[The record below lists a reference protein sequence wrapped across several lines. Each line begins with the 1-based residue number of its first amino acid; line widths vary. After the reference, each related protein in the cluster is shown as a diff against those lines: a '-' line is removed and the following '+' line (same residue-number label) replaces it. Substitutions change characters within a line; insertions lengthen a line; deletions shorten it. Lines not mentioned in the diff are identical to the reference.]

1 MVLKIGTRSSKLA
14 IWQASAVKEIL
25 DEHGVESEIVEFTS
39 LGDRSLGGNLSSS
52 VGQFIHSI
60 DNELVQESI
69 DIAVHSSKDVP
80 VEIPKV
86 IENLAYLERGT
97 TADLVLTKYRKD
109 IPSLEETLDSNSS
122 MDISDILEKFERGS
136 TFGTVSGRRQSF
148 LLSTR
153 PDIIPISV
161 RGHVQTRIKRLIE
174 GRADAIILAEIGLQ
188 RLRSTGLLEQF
199 EGKIS
204 AYRINE
210 MQWPTA
216 PGQGAICVHCK
227 ADRFEDLSKIRE
239 LINDS
244 QTEQDV
250 NAERNILQKLGGG
263 CLYPAGISVSDG
275 YAEIRIS
282 PSNWREIFCRG
293 KQFNTAVFSGS
304 ISTLDIKPPRVE
316 NEEDKELVNTPRIIS
331 TLNSDRISSVLNQSD
346 IPMKNLPV
354 VELIPN
360 FESWPKDFLSP
371 LGSKKDWPYLVLTS
385 PFAAKCAIQI
395 SKQNPDIERIQW
407 IAIGEGTARACF
419 KEGVTVAVCAKAR
432 NSEELLHFISS
443 NLSTNTN
450 LLIPRSNLAS
460 NDLENGLKENGFQ
473 VKSWIGYEN
482 APKSVE
488 NLSVNPDDILLL
500 SSSSSA
506 ISWSQN
512 ELDVPKQILCMGIK
526 AKNTIKSLDC
536 FKNSQVSVLEGPT
549 TDFLIQWWN
558 KYRGNRDGD

>member
-153 PDIIPISV
+153 PDIIPLSV

-244 QTEQDV
+244 KTEQDV
-250 NAERNILQKLGGG
+250 NTERNILQKLGGG

-304 ISTLDIKPPRVE
+304 ISTLEIKPPRAE

-488 NLSVNPDDILLL
+488 NLSVNPDDVLLL

>member
-25 DEHGVESEIVEFTS
+25 VEHGVESEIIEFTS

-60 DNELVQESI
+60 DNELVQGSI

-80 VEIPKV
+80 VEIPEL

-97 TADLVLTKYRKD
+97 TADLVLTKFRKD
-109 IPSLEETLDSNSS
+109 IPSLEETLDSKLS
-122 MDISDILEKFERGS
+122 MGISDILDKFERGS

-153 PDIIPISV
+153 PDIIPLSV

-188 RLRSTGLLEQF
+188 RLRSTGLLQQF

-227 ADRFEDLSKIRE
+227 ADRFNDLSKIRE
-239 LINDS
+239 LINNS
-244 QTEQDV
+244 QTEQNV

-275 YAEIRIS
+275 YAEIKIS

-293 KQFNTAVFSGS
+293 NQFDTTVYSGP
-304 ISTLDIKPPRVE
+304 ISTLDIKPPRTKNQHE
-316 NEEDKELVNTPRIIS
+316 KELANTPRIIS
-331 TLNSDRISSVLNQSD
+331 TLNSDRISSVLSQSN

-354 VELIPN
+354 VELLPN
-360 FESWPKDFLSP
+360 FESWPKDFLSS
-371 LGSKKDWPYLVLTS
+371 LCSKKDWPYLVLTS

-407 IAIGEGTARACF
+407 VAIGEGTARACF
-419 KEGVTVAVCAKAR
+419 REGVTVAVCAKAR
-432 NSEELLHFISS
+432 NSEELLQFICS

-460 NDLENGLKENGFQ
+460 NDLENGLKEFGFE

-488 NLSVNPDDILLL
+488 NLSVNPDDVLLL

-512 ELDVPKQILCMGIK
+512 GLDVPEQILCMGIK
-526 AKNTIKSLDC
+526 AKDTIKSLDC

-549 TDFLIQWWN
+549 TDYLIQWWN
-558 KYRGNRDGD
+558 KFRGNGNRN

>member
-60 DNELVQESI
+60 DNELVRESI

-80 VEIPKV
+80 VEIPEL
-86 IENLAYLERGT
+86 IENLAYLKRGT
-97 TADLVLTKYRKD
+97 TADLVLTKFRKD
-109 IPSLEETLDSNSS
+109 IPSLEETLDSEISI
-122 MDISDILEKFERGS
+122 DISDILDKFERGS

-148 LLSTR
+148 LLSKR
-153 PDIIPISV
+153 PDIIPLSV

-188 RLRSTGLLEQF
+188 RLRSTGLLQEF

-204 AYRINE
+204 ACRINE

-227 ADRFEDLSKIRE
+227 ADRFEELSKIRE
-239 LINDS
+239 IINNS
-244 QTEQDV
+244 QTEKNV

-282 PSNWREIFCRG
+282 PSNWREIFCQG
-293 KQFNTAVFSGS
+293 NQFDTTVFSGP
-304 ISTLDIKPPRVE
+304 ISTLDVKPPSAK
-316 NEEDKELVNTPRIIS
+316 NQSKKELANTPRIIS
-331 TLNSDRISSVLNQSD
+331 TLNSDRISSVLNQSN

-360 FESWPKDFLSP
+360 FESWPKDFLSSRT
-371 LGSKKDWPYLVLTS
+371 SKKDWPYLILTS

-395 SKQNPDIERIQW
+395 SKQNHDIERIQW
-407 IAIGEGTARACF
+407 VAIGEGTARACF
-419 KEGVTVAVCAKAR
+419 REGVTVAVCAKAR
-432 NSEELLHFISS
+432 NAEELLNFICS

-450 LLIPRSNLAS
+450 LLLPRSNLAS
-460 NDLENGLKENGFQ
+460 NDLENGLKEYGFE

-488 NLSVNPDDILLL
+488 NISVNPDDVLLL

-512 ELDVPKQILCMGIK
+512 GLDVPEQILCMGIK
-526 AKNTIKSLDC
+526 AKDTIQSLDC
-536 FKNSQVSVLEGPT
+536 FKNSQVSVLKGPT
-549 TDFLIQWWN
+549 TDYLIQWWKKFRGN
-558 KYRGNRDGD
+558 GNRD

>member
-60 DNELVQESI
+60 DNELVRESI

-80 VEIPKV
+80 VEIPEL

-97 TADLVLTKYRKD
+97 TADLVLTKFRKD
-109 IPSLEETLDSNSS
+109 IPSLEETLDSELS
-122 MDISDILEKFERGS
+122 MDISDILDKFERGS

-148 LLSTR
+148 LLSKR
-153 PDIIPISV
+153 PDIIPLSV

-188 RLRSTGLLEQF
+188 RLRSTGLLQEF

-204 AYRINE
+204 ACRINE
-210 MQWPTA
+210 TQWPTA

-227 ADRFEDLSKIRE
+227 ADRFEELSKIRE
-239 LINDS
+239 IINNS
-244 QTEQDV
+244 QTEKNV

-293 KQFNTAVFSGS
+293 NQFDTTVFSGP
-304 ISTLDIKPPRVE
+304 ISTLDVKPPSAKNQIE
-316 NEEDKELVNTPRIIS
+316 KELANTPRIIS
-331 TLNSDRISSVLNQSD
+331 TLNSDRISSVLNQSN

-360 FESWPKDFLSP
+360 FESWPKDFLSSRA
-371 LGSKKDWPYLVLTS
+371 SKKDWPYLILTS

-395 SKQNPDIERIQW
+395 SKQNLDIERIQW
-407 IAIGEGTARACF
+407 VAIGEGTARECF
-419 KEGVTVAVCAKAR
+419 REGVTVAVCAKAR
-432 NSEELLHFISS
+432 NAEELLNFICS

-450 LLIPRSNLAS
+450 LLLPRSNLAS
-460 NDLENGLKENGFQ
+460 NDLENGLKEYGFE

-488 NLSVNPDDILLL
+488 NLSVNPDDVLLL

-512 ELDVPKQILCMGIK
+512 GLDVPEQILCMGIK
-526 AKNTIKSLDC
+526 AKDTIQSLDC

-549 TDFLIQWWN
+549 TDYLIQWW
-558 KYRGNRDGD
+558 KKFRGNGDRD

>member
-14 IWQASAVKEIL
+14 VWQASAVKEIL
-25 DEHGVESEIVEFTS
+25 VEHGVESEIVEFTS

-60 DNELVQESI
+60 DNELVQGSI

-80 VEIPKV
+80 VEIPEL

-97 TADLVLTKYRKD
+97 TADLVLTKFRKD
-109 IPSLEETLDSNSS
+109 IPSLEETLDSKLS
-122 MDISDILEKFERGS
+122 MDISDILDKFERGS

-153 PDIIPISV
+153 PDIIPLSV

-188 RLRSTGLLEQF
+188 RLRSTGLLQQF

-227 ADRFEDLSKIRE
+227 ADRFKDLSKIRE
-239 LINDS
+239 LINNS
-244 QTEQDV
+244 QTEQNV

-275 YAEIRIS
+275 YAEVKIS

-293 KQFNTAVFSGS
+293 NQFDTTVYSGP
-304 ISTLDIKPPRVE
+304 ISTLDIKPPRTKNQHE
-316 NEEDKELVNTPRIIS
+316 KELANTPRIIS
-331 TLNSDRISSVLNQSD
+331 TLNSDRISSVLSQSN

-354 VELIPN
+354 VELLPN
-360 FESWPKDFLSP
+360 FESWPKDFLSS

-407 IAIGEGTARACF
+407 VAIGEGTARACF
-419 KEGVTVAVCAKAR
+419 REGVTVAVCAKAR
-432 NSEELLHFISS
+432 NSEELLQFICS

-460 NDLENGLKENGFQ
+460 NDLENGLKEFGFE

-488 NLSVNPDDILLL
+488 NLSVNPDDVLLL

-512 ELDVPKQILCMGIK
+512 GLDVPEQILCMGIK
-526 AKNTIKSLDC
+526 AKDTIKSLDC

-549 TDFLIQWWN
+549 TDYLIQWWN
-558 KYRGNRDGD
+558 KFRGNGNRN

>member
-60 DNELVQESI
+60 DNELVRESI

-80 VEIPKV
+80 VEIPEL

-97 TADLVLTKYRKD
+97 TADLVLTKFRKD
-109 IPSLEETLDSNSS
+109 IPSLEETLDSELSI
-122 MDISDILEKFERGS
+122 DISDILDKFERGS

-148 LLSTR
+148 LLSKR
-153 PDIIPISV
+153 PDIIPLSV

-188 RLRSTGLLEQF
+188 RLRSTGLLQEF

-204 AYRINE
+204 ACRINE

-227 ADRFEDLSKIRE
+227 ADRFEELSKIRE
-239 LINDS
+239 IINNS
-244 QTEQDV
+244 QTEKNV

-293 KQFNTAVFSGS
+293 NQFDTTVFSGP
-304 ISTLDIKPPRVE
+304 ISTLDVKPPSAKNQSE
-316 NEEDKELVNTPRIIS
+316 KELANTPRIIS
-331 TLNSDRISSVLNQSD
+331 TLNSDRISSVLNQSN

-360 FESWPKDFLSP
+360 FESWPKDFLSSRT
-371 LGSKKDWPYLVLTS
+371 SKKDWPYLILTS

-395 SKQNPDIERIQW
+395 SKQNHDIERIQW
-407 IAIGEGTARACF
+407 VAIGEGTARACF
-419 KEGVTVAVCAKAR
+419 REGVTVAVCAKAR
-432 NSEELLHFISS
+432 NAEELLNFICS

-450 LLIPRSNLAS
+450 LLLPRSNLAS
-460 NDLENGLKENGFQ
+460 NDLENGLKEYGFE

-488 NLSVNPDDILLL
+488 NLSVNPDDVLLL

-512 ELDVPKQILCMGIK
+512 GLDVPEQILCMGIK
-526 AKNTIKSLDC
+526 AKDTIQSLDC

-549 TDFLIQWWN
+549 TDYLIQWWKKFRGN
-558 KYRGNRDGD
+558 GNRD

>member
-153 PDIIPISV
+153 PDIIPLSV

-239 LINDS
+239 LINDP
-244 QTEQDV
+244 QTEQNV

-304 ISTLDIKPPRVE
+304 ISTLEIKPPRAE

-488 NLSVNPDDILLL
+488 NLSVNPDDVLLL

>member
-122 MDISDILEKFERGS
+122 MNISDILEKFEHGS

-239 LINDS
+239 LINDP
-244 QTEQDV
+244 QTEQNV

-304 ISTLDIKPPRVE
+304 ISTLEIKPPRAE

-488 NLSVNPDDILLL
+488 NLSVNPDDVLLL

-558 KYRGNRDGD
+558 KYRGNRDRD

>member
-60 DNELVQESI
+60 DNELVQGSI

-80 VEIPKV
+80 VEIPEL

-97 TADLVLTKYRKD
+97 TADLVLTKFRED
-109 IPSLEETLDSNSS
+109 IPLLEETLDSELS
-122 MDISDILEKFERGS
+122 MEISDILDKFERGS

-148 LLSTR
+148 LLSKR
-153 PDIIPISV
+153 PDVIPISV
-161 RGHVQTRIKRLIE
+161 RGHVQTRINRLIE

-199 EGKIS
+199 RGKIS

-244 QTEQDV
+244 KTEQNV

-293 KQFNTAVFSGS
+293 KQFDTAVFSGP
-304 ISTLDIKPPRVE
+304 ISTLEIKPPMAE
-316 NEEDKELVNTPRIIS
+316 NEENKELVNTPRIIS

-360 FESWPKDFLSP
+360 FESWPKDFLAP

-395 SKQNPDIERIQW
+395 SKQNQDIERIQW
-407 IAIGEGTARACF
+407 VAIGEGTARACF
-419 KEGVTVAVCAKAR
+419 REGVTVAVCAKAR
-432 NSEELLHFISS
+432 NSEELLQFINS

-460 NDLENGLKENGFQ
+460 NDLENGLKEYGFE
-473 VKSWIGYEN
+473 VKSWIGYQN

-488 NLSVNPDDILLL
+488 NLSINPDDVLLL

-512 ELDVPKQILCMGIK
+512 GLDVPEQILCMGLK
-526 AKNTIKSLDC
+526 AKDTIKSLDC

>member
-80 VEIPKV
+80 VEIPEL

-109 IPSLEETLDSNSS
+109 IPLLEETLDSELS
-122 MDISDILEKFERGS
+122 MDISDILDKFERGS

-153 PDIIPISV
+153 PDIIPLSV

-188 RLRSTGLLEQF
+188 RLRSTGLLQEF

-239 LINDS
+239 LINNS
-244 QTEQDV
+244 QTEQNV

-293 KQFNTAVFSGS
+293 NEFDTTVFSGS
-304 ISTLDIKPPRVE
+304 ISTLEIKPPMAE
-316 NEEDKELVNTPRIIS
+316 NEENKELANTPRIIS
-331 TLNSDRISSVLNQSD
+331 TLNSDRISSVLNQSN

-371 LGSKKDWPYLVLTS
+371 LASKKDWPYLVLTS

-419 KEGVTVAVCAKAR
+419 REGVTVAVCAKAR

-460 NDLENGLKENGFQ
+460 NDLENGLKEYGFE

-488 NLSVNPDDILLL
+488 NLSVNPDDVLLL

-512 ELDVPKQILCMGIK
+512 GLDVPEQILCMGIK
-526 AKNTIKSLDC
+526 AKDTIKSLDC

>member
-25 DEHGVESEIVEFTS
+25 DQHGVESEIVEFTS

-60 DNELVQESI
+60 DNELVQGSI

-80 VEIPKV
+80 VEIPEL

-97 TADLVLTKYRKD
+97 TADLVLTKFRKD
-109 IPSLEETLDSNSS
+109 IPSLEETLDSEFS
-122 MDISDILEKFERGS
+122 MDICNILDKFERGS

-153 PDIIPISV
+153 PDIIPLSV

-174 GRADAIILAEIGLQ
+174 GRVDAIILAEIGLQ
-188 RLRSTGLLEQF
+188 RLRSTGLLQQF

-204 AYRINE
+204 ACRINE
-210 MQWPTA
+210 THWPTA

-227 ADRFEDLSKIRE
+227 ADRYEGLSKIRE
-239 LINDS
+239 LINNS
-244 QTEQDV
+244 QTEQNV
-250 NAERNILQKLGGG
+250 NAERKILQKLGGG

-275 YAEIRIS
+275 HAEIRIS

-293 KQFNTAVFSGS
+293 NQFDTTVFSGP
-304 ISTLDIKPPRVE
+304 ISTLDIKPPRAKNQHE
-316 NEEDKELVNTPRIIS
+316 KELENTPRIIS
-331 TLNSDRISSVLNQSD
+331 TLNSDRISSVLNQSN

-360 FESWPKDFLSP
+360 FESWPKDFLSH
-371 LGSKKDWPYLVLTS
+371 LDSKKDWPYLVLTS

-407 IAIGEGTARACF
+407 VAIGEGTARACF
-419 KEGVTVAVCAKAR
+419 REGVTVAVCAKAR
-432 NSEELLHFISS
+432 NSEELLHFICT

-460 NDLENGLKENGFQ
+460 NDLENGLKEYGFD

-488 NLSVNPDDILLL
+488 NLSVNPDDVLLL

-512 ELDVPKQILCMGIK
+512 GLDVPEQILCMGIK
-526 AKNTIKSLDC
+526 AKDTIESLDC
-536 FKNSQVSVLEGPT
+536 FKNSQVSVLQGPT
-549 TDFLIQWWN
+549 TDYLIQWWN
-558 KYRGNRDGD
+558 KFRGNGDRD

>member
-14 IWQASAVKEIL
+14 VWQASAVKEIL
-25 DEHGVESEIVEFTS
+25 VEHGVESEIVEFTS

-60 DNELVQESI
+60 DNELVQGSI

-80 VEIPKV
+80 VEIPEL

-97 TADLVLTKYRKD
+97 TADLVLTKFRKD
-109 IPSLEETLDSNSS
+109 IPSLEETLDSKLS
-122 MDISDILEKFERGS
+122 MDISDILDKFERGS

-153 PDIIPISV
+153 PDIIPLSV

-188 RLRSTGLLEQF
+188 RLRSTGLLQQF

-227 ADRFEDLSKIRE
+227 ADRFNDLSKIRE
-239 LINDS
+239 LINNS
-244 QTEQDV
+244 QTEQNV

-275 YAEIRIS
+275 YAEVKIS

-293 KQFNTAVFSGS
+293 NQFDTTVYSGP
-304 ISTLDIKPPRVE
+304 ISTLDIKPPRTKNQHE
-316 NEEDKELVNTPRIIS
+316 KELANTPRIIS
-331 TLNSDRISSVLNQSD
+331 TLNSDRISSVLSQSN

-354 VELIPN
+354 VELLPN
-360 FESWPKDFLSP
+360 FESWPKDFLSS

-407 IAIGEGTARACF
+407 VAIGEGTARACF
-419 KEGVTVAVCAKAR
+419 REGVTVAVCAKAR
-432 NSEELLHFISS
+432 NSEELLQFICS

-460 NDLENGLKENGFQ
+460 NDLENGLKEFGFE

-488 NLSVNPDDILLL
+488 NLSVNPDDVLLL

-512 ELDVPKQILCMGIK
+512 GLDVPEQILCMGIK
-526 AKNTIKSLDC
+526 AKDTIKSLDC

-549 TDFLIQWWN
+549 TDYLIQWWN
-558 KYRGNRDGD
+558 KFRGNGNRN

>member
-239 LINDS
+239 LINDP
-244 QTEQDV
+244 QTEQNV

-304 ISTLDIKPPRVE
+304 ISTLEIKPPRAE

>member
-25 DEHGVESEIVEFTS
+25 VEHGVESEIVEFTS

-60 DNELVQESI
+60 DNELVQGSI

-80 VEIPKV
+80 VEIPEL

-97 TADLVLTKYRKD
+97 TADLVLTKFRKD
-109 IPSLEETLDSNSS
+109 IPSLEETLDSKLS
-122 MDISDILEKFERGS
+122 MDISDILDKFERGS

-153 PDIIPISV
+153 PDIIPLSV

-188 RLRSTGLLEQF
+188 RLRSTGLLQQF

-227 ADRFEDLSKIRE
+227 ADRFNDLSKIRE
-239 LINDS
+239 LINNS
-244 QTEQDV
+244 QTEQNV

-275 YAEIRIS
+275 YAEVKIS

-293 KQFNTAVFSGS
+293 NQFDTTVYSGP
-304 ISTLDIKPPRVE
+304 ISTLDIKPPRTKNQHE
-316 NEEDKELVNTPRIIS
+316 KELANTPRIIS
-331 TLNSDRISSVLNQSD
+331 TLNSDRISSVLSQSN

-354 VELIPN
+354 VELLPN
-360 FESWPKDFLSP
+360 FESWPKDFLSS

-407 IAIGEGTARACF
+407 VAIGEGTARACF
-419 KEGVTVAVCAKAR
+419 REGVTVAVCAKAR
-432 NSEELLHFISS
+432 NSEELLQFICS

-460 NDLENGLKENGFQ
+460 NDLENGLKEFGFE

-488 NLSVNPDDILLL
+488 NLSVNPDDVLLL

-512 ELDVPKQILCMGIK
+512 GLDVPEQILCMGIK
-526 AKNTIKSLDC
+526 AKDTIKSLDC

-549 TDFLIQWWN
+549 TDYLIQWWN
-558 KYRGNRDGD
+558 KFRGNGNRN

>member
-25 DEHGVESEIVEFTS
+25 EEHGVESEIVEFTS

-153 PDIIPISV
+153 PDIIPLSV

-304 ISTLDIKPPRVE
+304 ISTLEIKPPRAE

-360 FESWPKDFLSP
+360 FKSWPKDFLSP

-419 KEGVTVAVCAKAR
+419 KEGVTVAFCAKAR
-432 NSEELLHFISS
+432 NSEELLQFISS

>member
-60 DNELVQESI
+60 DNELVRESI

-80 VEIPKV
+80 VEIPEL
-86 IENLAYLERGT
+86 IENLAYLKRGT
-97 TADLVLTKYRKD
+97 TADLVLTKFRKD
-109 IPSLEETLDSNSS
+109 IPSLEETLDSELS
-122 MDISDILEKFERGS
+122 MDISDILDKFERGS

-148 LLSTR
+148 LLSKR
-153 PDIIPISV
+153 PDIIPLSV

-188 RLRSTGLLEQF
+188 RLRSTGLLQEF

-204 AYRINE
+204 ACRINE

-227 ADRFEDLSKIRE
+227 ADRFEELSKIRE
-239 LINDS
+239 IINNS
-244 QTEQDV
+244 QTEKNV

-282 PSNWREIFCRG
+282 PSNWREIFCQG
-293 KQFNTAVFSGS
+293 NQFDTTVFSGP
-304 ISTLDIKPPRVE
+304 ISTLDVKPPSAK
-316 NEEDKELVNTPRIIS
+316 NQSKKELANTPRIIS
-331 TLNSDRISSVLNQSD
+331 TLNSDRISSVLNQSN

-360 FESWPKDFLSP
+360 FESWPKDFLSSRT
-371 LGSKKDWPYLVLTS
+371 SKKDWPYLILTS

-395 SKQNPDIERIQW
+395 SKQNHDIERIQW
-407 IAIGEGTARACF
+407 VAIGEGTARACF
-419 KEGVTVAVCAKAR
+419 REGVTVAVCAKAR
-432 NSEELLHFISS
+432 NAEELLNFICS

-450 LLIPRSNLAS
+450 LLLPRSNLAS
-460 NDLENGLKENGFQ
+460 NDLENGLKEYGFE

-488 NLSVNPDDILLL
+488 NISVNPDDVLLL

-512 ELDVPKQILCMGIK
+512 GLDVPEQILCMGIK
-526 AKNTIKSLDC
+526 AKDTIKSLDC

-549 TDFLIQWWN
+549 TDYLIQWW
-558 KYRGNRDGD
+558 KKFRGNGNRN

>member
-60 DNELVQESI
+60 DNELVQGSI

-80 VEIPKV
+80 VEIPEL

-97 TADLVLTKYRKD
+97 TADLVLTKFRED
-109 IPSLEETLDSNSS
+109 IPLLEETLDSELS
-122 MDISDILEKFERGS
+122 MDISDILDKFERGS

-153 PDIIPISV
+153 PDIIPLSV

-188 RLRSTGLLEQF
+188 RLRSTGLLQEF

-227 ADRFEDLSKIRE
+227 ADRFEDLSKIRD
-239 LINDS
+239 LINNS
-244 QTEQDV
+244 QTEQNV

-293 KQFNTAVFSGS
+293 KQFDTAVFSGP
-304 ISTLDIKPPRVE
+304 ISTLEIKPPMAE
-316 NEEDKELVNTPRIIS
+316 NEENKELVNTPRIIS
-331 TLNSDRISSVLNQSD
+331 TLNSDRISSVLNQSN

-371 LGSKKDWPYLVLTS
+371 LASKKEWPYLILTS

-395 SKQNPDIERIQW
+395 SKQNQDIERIQW
-407 IAIGEGTARACF
+407 VAIGEGTARACF
-419 KEGVTVAVCAKAR
+419 REGVTVAVCAKAR
-432 NSEELLHFISS
+432 NSEELLQFINS
-443 NLSTNTN
+443 NLSKNTN

-460 NDLENGLKENGFQ
+460 DDLENGLKEYGFE
-473 VKSWIGYEN
+473 VKSWIGYQN
-482 APKSVE
+482 APKPVE
-488 NLSVNPDDILLL
+488 NLSINPDDVLLL

-512 ELDVPKQILCMGIK
+512 GLDVPEQILCMGIK
-526 AKNTIKSLDC
+526 AKDTIKSLDC

-549 TDFLIQWWN
+549 TDYLIEWWN
-558 KYRGNRDGD
+558 KFRGNGDRD

>member
-60 DNELVQESI
+60 DNELVRESI

-80 VEIPKV
+80 VEIPEL

-97 TADLVLTKYRKD
+97 TADLVLTKFRKD
-109 IPSLEETLDSNSS
+109 IPSLEETLDSELSV
-122 MDISDILEKFERGS
+122 DISDILDKFERGS

-148 LLSTR
+148 LLSKR
-153 PDIIPISV
+153 PDIIPLSV

-188 RLRSTGLLEQF
+188 RLRSTGLLQEF

-204 AYRINE
+204 ACRINE

-227 ADRFEDLSKIRE
+227 ADRFEELSKIRE
-239 LINDS
+239 IINNS
-244 QTEQDV
+244 QTEKNV

-293 KQFNTAVFSGS
+293 NQFDTTVFSGP
-304 ISTLDIKPPRVE
+304 ISTLDVKPPSAKNQIE
-316 NEEDKELVNTPRIIS
+316 KELVNTPRIIS
-331 TLNSDRISSVLNQSD
+331 TLNSDRISSVLNQSN

-360 FESWPKDFLSP
+360 FGSWPKDFLSSRT
-371 LGSKKDWPYLVLTS
+371 SKKDWPYLILTS

-407 IAIGEGTARACF
+407 VAIGEGTARACF
-419 KEGVTVAVCAKAR
+419 REGVTVAVCAKAR
-432 NSEELLHFISS
+432 NAEELLNFICS

-450 LLIPRSNLAS
+450 LLLPRSNLAS
-460 NDLENGLKENGFQ
+460 NDLENGLKEYGFE

-488 NLSVNPDDILLL
+488 NLSVNPDDVLLL

-512 ELDVPKQILCMGIK
+512 GLDVPEQILCMGIK
-526 AKNTIKSLDC
+526 AKDTIQSLDC

-549 TDFLIQWWN
+549 TDYLIQWWKKFRGN
-558 KYRGNRDGD
+558 GNRD

>member
-60 DNELVQESI
+60 DNELVQGSI

-80 VEIPKV
+80 VEIPEL

-97 TADLVLTKYRKD
+97 TADLVLTKFRKD
-109 IPSLEETLDSNSS
+109 IPLLEETLDSELS
-122 MDISDILEKFERGS
+122 MDISDILDKFERGS

-153 PDIIPISV
+153 PDIIPLSV

-188 RLRSTGLLEQF
+188 RLRSTGLLQEF

-239 LINDS
+239 LINNS
-244 QTEQDV
+244 QTEQNV

-293 KQFNTAVFSGS
+293 NEFDTTVFSGS
-304 ISTLDIKPPRVE
+304 ISTLDIKPPRAKNQHE
-316 NEEDKELVNTPRIIS
+316 KELADTPRIIS
-331 TLNSDRISSVLNQSD
+331 TLNSDRISSVLNQSN

-371 LGSKKDWPYLVLTS
+371 LASKKDWPYLILTS

-395 SKQNPDIERIQW
+395 SKKNQDIERIQW
-407 IAIGEGTARACF
+407 VAIGEGTARACF
-419 KEGVTVAVCAKAR
+419 REGVTVAVCAKAR
-432 NSEELLHFISS
+432 NSEELLQFINS
-443 NLSTNTN
+443 NLSKNTN

-460 NDLENGLKENGFQ
+460 NDLENGLKEYGFE

-488 NLSVNPDDILLL
+488 NLSINSDDVLLL

-512 ELDVPKQILCMGIK
+512 GLDVPEQILCMGIK
-526 AKNTIKSLDC
+526 AKDTIKSLDC

-549 TDFLIQWWN
+549 TDYLIQWWN
-558 KYRGNRDGD
+558 KFRGNGNRD

>member
-60 DNELVQESI
+60 DNELVQGSI

-80 VEIPKV
+80 VEIPEL

-97 TADLVLTKYRKD
+97 TADLVLTKFRKD
-109 IPSLEETLDSNSS
+109 IPLLEETLDSELS
-122 MDISDILEKFERGS
+122 MDISDILDKFERGS

-153 PDIIPISV
+153 PDIIPLSV

-188 RLRSTGLLEQF
+188 RLRSTGLLQEF

-239 LINDS
+239 LINNS
-244 QTEQDV
+244 QTEQNV

-293 KQFNTAVFSGS
+293 NEFDTTVFSGS
-304 ISTLDIKPPRVE
+304 ISTLDIKPPRANNQHE
-316 NEEDKELVNTPRIIS
+316 KELADTPRIIS
-331 TLNSDRISSVLNQSD
+331 TLNSDRISSVLNQSN

-371 LGSKKDWPYLVLTS
+371 LASKKDWPYLILTS

-395 SKQNPDIERIQW
+395 SKQNQDIERIQW
-407 IAIGEGTARACF
+407 VAIGEGTARACF
-419 KEGVTVAVCAKAR
+419 REGVTVAVCAKAR
-432 NSEELLHFISS
+432 NSEELLQFINS

-460 NDLENGLKENGFQ
+460 NDLENGLKEYGFE

-488 NLSVNPDDILLL
+488 NLSINSDDVLLL

-512 ELDVPKQILCMGIK
+512 GLDVPEQILCMGIK
-526 AKNTIKSLDC
+526 AKDTIKSLDC

-549 TDFLIQWWN
+549 TDYLIQWWN
-558 KYRGNRDGD
+558 KFRGNGDRD

>member
-122 MDISDILEKFERGS
+122 MNISDILEKFEHGS

-304 ISTLDIKPPRVE
+304 ISTLEIKPPRVE

>member
-60 DNELVQESI
+60 DNELVRESI

-80 VEIPKV
+80 VEIPEL
-86 IENLAYLERGT
+86 IENLAYLKRGT
-97 TADLVLTKYRKD
+97 TADLVLTKFRKD
-109 IPSLEETLDSNSS
+109 IPSLEETLDSELS
-122 MDISDILEKFERGS
+122 MDISDILDKFERGS

-148 LLSTR
+148 LLSKR
-153 PDIIPISV
+153 PDIIPLSV

-188 RLRSTGLLEQF
+188 RLRSTGLLQEF

-204 AYRINE
+204 ACRINE

-227 ADRFEDLSKIRE
+227 ADRFEELSKIRE
-239 LINDS
+239 IINNS
-244 QTEQDV
+244 QTEKNV

-263 CLYPAGISVSDG
+263 CLYPAGISVSNG

-293 KQFNTAVFSGS
+293 NQFDTTVFSGP
-304 ISTLDIKPPRVE
+304 ISTLDVKPPSAK
-316 NEEDKELVNTPRIIS
+316 NQSKKELANTPRIIS
-331 TLNSDRISSVLNQSD
+331 TLNSDRISSVLNQSN

-360 FESWPKDFLSP
+360 FESWPKDFLSSRT
-371 LGSKKDWPYLVLTS
+371 SKKDWPYLILTS

-395 SKQNPDIERIQW
+395 SKQNHDIERIQW
-407 IAIGEGTARACF
+407 VAIGEGTARACF
-419 KEGVTVAVCAKAR
+419 REGVTVAVCAKAR
-432 NSEELLHFISS
+432 NAEELLNFICS

-450 LLIPRSNLAS
+450 LLLPRSNLAS
-460 NDLENGLKENGFQ
+460 NDLENGLKEYGFE

-488 NLSVNPDDILLL
+488 NISVNPDDVLLL

-512 ELDVPKQILCMGIK
+512 GLDVPEQILCMGIK
-526 AKNTIKSLDC
+526 AKDTIKSLDC

-549 TDFLIQWWN
+549 TDYLIQWW
-558 KYRGNRDGD
+558 KKFRGNGDRN

>member
-122 MDISDILEKFERGS
+122 MNISDILEKFEHGS

-239 LINDS
+239 LINDP
-244 QTEQDV
+244 QTEQNV

-304 ISTLDIKPPRVE
+304 ISTLEIKPPRAE

>member
-14 IWQASAVKEIL
+14 IWQASTVKEIL
-25 DEHGVESEIVEFTS
+25 VEHGVESEIVEFTS

-60 DNELVQESI
+60 DNELVQGSI

-80 VEIPKV
+80 VEIPEL

-97 TADLVLTKYRKD
+97 TADLVLTKFRKD
-109 IPSLEETLDSNSS
+109 IPSLEETLDSKLS
-122 MDISDILEKFERGS
+122 MDISDILDKFERGS

-153 PDIIPISV
+153 PDIIPLSV

-188 RLRSTGLLEQF
+188 RLRSTGLLQQF

-216 PGQGAICVHCK
+216 PGQGAICVHCR

-239 LINDS
+239 LINNS
-244 QTEQDV
+244 QTEQNV

-275 YAEIRIS
+275 YAEIKIS

-293 KQFNTAVFSGS
+293 NQFDTTVYSGP
-304 ISTLDIKPPRVE
+304 ISTLDIKPPE
-316 NEEDKELVNTPRIIS
+316 TKNQHEKELANTPRIIS
-331 TLNSDRISSVLNQSD
+331 TLNSDRISSVLSQSN

-354 VELIPN
+354 VELLPN

-407 IAIGEGTARACF
+407 VAIGEGTARACF
-419 KEGVTVAVCAKAR
+419 REGVTVAVCAKAR
-432 NSEELLHFISS
+432 NSEELLQFICS

-460 NDLENGLKENGFQ
+460 NDLENGLKEFGFE

-488 NLSVNPDDILLL
+488 NLSVNPDDVLLL

-512 ELDVPKQILCMGIK
+512 GLDVPEQILCMGTK
-526 AKNTIKSLDC
+526 AKDTIKSLDC

-549 TDFLIQWWN
+549 TDYLIQWWN
-558 KYRGNRDGD
+558 KFRGNGNRN

>member
-122 MDISDILEKFERGS
+122 MDISDILEKFEHGS

-244 QTEQDV
+244 KTEQDV
-250 NAERNILQKLGGG
+250 NTERNILQKLGGG

>member
-1 MVLKIGTRSSKLA
+1 MLKIGTRSSKLA

-60 DNELVQESI
+60 DNELVQGSI

-80 VEIPKV
+80 VEIPEL

-97 TADLVLTKYRKD
+97 TADLILTKFRKD
-109 IPSLEETLDSNSS
+109 IPLLEETLDSELS
-122 MDISDILEKFERGS
+122 MDISDILDKFERGS

-153 PDIIPISV
+153 PDIIPLSV

-188 RLRSTGLLEQF
+188 RLRSTGLLQEF

-210 MQWPTA
+210 KQWPTA

-227 ADRFEDLSKIRE
+227 ADRFEELSKIRK
-239 LINDS
+239 LINNS
-244 QTEQDV
+244 QTEQNV

-263 CLYPAGISVSDG
+263 CLYPAGISVLDG

-293 KQFNTAVFSGS
+293 NQFDTTVFSGP
-304 ISTLDIKPPRVE
+304 ISTLEIKPPMAE
-316 NEEDKELVNTPRIIS
+316 NEENKELVNTPRIIS

-360 FESWPKDFLSP
+360 FESWPKDFLAP
-371 LGSKKDWPYLVLTS
+371 LSSKKDWPYLVLTS

-395 SKQNPDIERIQW
+395 SKQNLDIERIQW
-407 IAIGEGTARACF
+407 VAIGEGTARACF
-419 KEGVTVAVCAKAR
+419 REGVTVAVCAKAR
-432 NSEELLHFISS
+432 NAEELLNFICS
-443 NLSTNTN
+443 NLSTKTN
-450 LLIPRSNLAS
+450 LLLPRSNLAS
-460 NDLENGLKENGFQ
+460 NDLENGLKEYGFE

-488 NLSVNPDDILLL
+488 NLSVNPGDVLLL

-512 ELDVPKQILCMGIK
+512 GLDVPKQILCMGIK
-526 AKNTIKSLDC
+526 AKDTIKSLDC

>member
-60 DNELVQESI
+60 DNELVQGSI

-80 VEIPKV
+80 VEIPEL

-97 TADLVLTKYRKD
+97 TADLVLTKFRED
-109 IPSLEETLDSNSS
+109 IPLLEETLDSELS
-122 MDISDILEKFERGS
+122 MDTSDILDKFERGS

-153 PDIIPISV
+153 PDIIPLSV

-188 RLRSTGLLEQF
+188 RLRSTGLLQEF

-227 ADRFEDLSKIRE
+227 ADRFEDLSKIRD
-239 LINDS
+239 LINNS
-244 QTEQDV
+244 QTEQNV

-293 KQFNTAVFSGS
+293 KQFDTAVFSGP
-304 ISTLDIKPPRVE
+304 ISTLEIKPPMAE
-316 NEEDKELVNTPRIIS
+316 NEENKELVNTPRIIS
-331 TLNSDRISSVLNQSD
+331 TLNSDRISSVLNQSN

-371 LGSKKDWPYLVLTS
+371 LASKKDWPYLILTS

-395 SKQNPDIERIQW
+395 SKQNQDIERIQW
-407 IAIGEGTARACF
+407 VAIGEGTARACF
-419 KEGVTVAVCAKAR
+419 REGVTVAVCAKAR
-432 NSEELLHFISS
+432 NSEELLQFINS
-443 NLSTNTN
+443 NLSKNTN

-460 NDLENGLKENGFQ
+460 DDLENGLKEYGFE
-473 VKSWIGYEN
+473 VKSWIGYQN
-482 APKSVE
+482 APKPVE
-488 NLSVNPDDILLL
+488 NLSINPDDVLLL

-512 ELDVPKQILCMGIK
+512 GLDVPEQILCMGIK
-526 AKNTIKSLDC
+526 AKDTIKSLDC

-549 TDFLIQWWN
+549 TDYLIQWWN
-558 KYRGNRDGD
+558 KFRGNGDRD

>member
-1 MVLKIGTRSSKLA
+1 M
-14 IWQASAVKEIL
+14 
-25 DEHGVESEIVEFTS
+25 
-39 LGDRSLGGNLSSS
+39 GGNLSSS

-60 DNELVQESI
+60 DNELVQGSI

-80 VEIPKV
+80 VEIPEL

-97 TADLVLTKYRKD
+97 TADLVLTKFRKD
-109 IPSLEETLDSNSS
+109 IPSLEETLDSKLS
-122 MDISDILEKFERGS
+122 MGISDILDKFERGS

-153 PDIIPISV
+153 PDIIPLSV

-188 RLRSTGLLEQF
+188 RLRSTGLLQQF

-227 ADRFEDLSKIRE
+227 ADRFNDLSKIRE
-239 LINDS
+239 LINNS
-244 QTEQDV
+244 QTEQNV

-275 YAEIRIS
+275 YAEIKIS

-293 KQFNTAVFSGS
+293 NQFDTTVYSGP
-304 ISTLDIKPPRVE
+304 ISTLDIKPPRTKNQHE
-316 NEEDKELVNTPRIIS
+316 KELANTPRIIS
-331 TLNSDRISSVLNQSD
+331 TLNSDRISSVLSQSN

-354 VELIPN
+354 VELLPN
-360 FESWPKDFLSP
+360 FESWPKDFLSS
-371 LGSKKDWPYLVLTS
+371 LCSKKDWPYLVLTS

-407 IAIGEGTARACF
+407 VAIGEGTARACF
-419 KEGVTVAVCAKAR
+419 REGVTVAVCAKAR
-432 NSEELLHFISS
+432 NSEELLQFICS

-460 NDLENGLKENGFQ
+460 NDLENGLKEFGFE

-488 NLSVNPDDILLL
+488 NLSVNPDDVLLL

-512 ELDVPKQILCMGIK
+512 GLDVPEQILCMGIK
-526 AKNTIKSLDC
+526 AKDTIKSLDC

-549 TDFLIQWWN
+549 TDYLIQWWN
-558 KYRGNRDGD
+558 KFRGNGNRN